1 VLPWREY
8 ERVRKERI
16 RKIVEVKKRRR
27 LELGERL
34 TLLFENRDTVLHQV
48 QEMVYLDRLEKPE
61 QIQREIEVYS
71 TLLPCNGKVKAT
83 LYINAKDFDDLS
95 WVFKNLAKIYNSVY
109 LKVGDKLIQGVPE
122 AGREQGEAFSTVQYL
137 TFDLEGVRST
147 DMEVHVIHENYRYSV
162 KVPEELARELIRE
175 AYEEC

>member
-1 VLPWREY
+1 MLPRREY

-83 LYINAKDFDDLS
+83 LYINAKDFDVLS

-122 AGREQGEAFSTVQYL
+122 AGREQGRPSLPCST
-137 TFDLEGVRST
+137 
-147 DMEVHVIHENYRYSV
+147 
-162 KVPEELARELIRE
+162 
-175 AYEEC
+175 

>member
-137 TFDLEGVRST
+137 TFDLEGERST

-162 KVPEELARELIRE
+162 KVPEELVRELIRE